1 MQNTVGPYS
10 VLGFL
15 DLALVSSI
23 CLSLVVKA
31 IWFQFEFTS
40 YDHGNHWSPT
50 ANSSSEVVWSG
61 RRVKQPSGLFSGE
74 SADGCCPR
82 LDFYSLRWL
91 PFYWSYRQ
99 TNSAQCNERL
109 RLNYFPVY
117 VVVLTFVFT
126 KWQIPPQFCTLQ
138 WHSTLFQ
145 KILECQYFAKWPEGS
160 HQILFCRIHPL
171 RREGC

>member
-1 MQNTVGPYS
+1 MIRVIIG
-10 VLGFL
+10 
-15 DLALVSSI
+15 A
-23 CLSLVVKA
+23 
-31 IWFQFEFTS
+31 
-40 YDHGNHWSPT
+40 PT

-61 RRVKQPSGLFSGE
+61 RKVKHPSGLFSGE

-160 HQILFCRIHPL
+160 HQILFYRIHTL
-171 RREGC
+171 RRQGCQRFCGVFCCKKSLFEQEIIESMKGGGSFL